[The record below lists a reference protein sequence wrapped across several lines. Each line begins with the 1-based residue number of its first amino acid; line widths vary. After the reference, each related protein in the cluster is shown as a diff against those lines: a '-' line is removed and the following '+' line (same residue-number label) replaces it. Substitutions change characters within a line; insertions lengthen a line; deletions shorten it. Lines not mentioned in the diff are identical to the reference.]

1 MFVATF
7 QRDET
12 GAVFVEVAVLFP
24 IIITVLFG
32 SVDLLYAF
40 YQWNAAAKAVE
51 VGARIAA
58 VSDPVASSLN
68 RLSDQAVL
76 NGSSPRSPM
85 PSFAVTCNGSS
96 ETCTCAGACVGMAPN
111 SYNGTA
117 MNRIVFGRGST
128 ACGDTTSYYTTG
140 MCDVMPSIT
149 AANVLIV
156 YQQTGLGYAG
166 RPGGPVPTITVSLQN
181 MKFQFFFLS
190 FMLRAA
196 IPMPAMTT
204 TITAEDLCSAGSE
217 GSCGS

>member
-76 NGSSPRSPM
+76 NGTQSSQSN
-85 PSFAVTCNGSS
+85 AVVCCHLQWQFGDLHLRRRLRRNG
-96 ETCTCAGACVGMAPN
+96 
-111 SYNGTA
+111 
-117 MNRIVFGRGST
+117 
-128 ACGDTTSYYTTG
+128 
-140 MCDVMPSIT
+140 
-149 AANVLIV
+149 
-156 YQQTGLGYAG
+156 
-166 RPGGPVPTITVSLQN
+166 
-181 MKFQFFFLS
+181 
-190 FMLRAA
+190 
-196 IPMPAMTT
+196 
-204 TITAEDLCSAGSE
+204 AEFI
-217 GSCGS
+217 

>member
-1 MFVATF
+1 MFVAAL

-76 NGSSPRSPM
+76 NGTE
-85 PSFAVTCNGSS
+85 PSQCNAVVCCHLQWQFGDLHLRRHLRRNG
-96 ETCTCAGACVGMAPN
+96 
-111 SYNGTA
+111 
-117 MNRIVFGRGST
+117 
-128 ACGDTTSYYTTG
+128 
-140 MCDVMPSIT
+140 
-149 AANVLIV
+149 
-156 YQQTGLGYAG
+156 
-166 RPGGPVPTITVSLQN
+166 
-181 MKFQFFFLS
+181 
-190 FMLRAA
+190 
-196 IPMPAMTT
+196 
-204 TITAEDLCSAGSE
+204 AEFI
-217 GSCGS
+217 

>member
-58 VSDPVASSLN
+58 VSDPVASGLN

-76 NGSSPRSPM
+76 NGTRAL
-85 PSFAVTCNGSS
+85 AVQC
-96 ETCTCAGACVGMAPN
+96 
-111 SYNGTA
+111 
-117 MNRIVFGRGST
+117 RR
-128 ACGDTTSYYTTG
+128 
-140 MCDVMPSIT
+140 
-149 AANVLIV
+149 L
-156 YQQTGLGYAG
+156 
-166 RPGGPVPTITVSLQN
+166 
-181 MKFQFFFLS
+181 LS
-190 FMLRAA
+190 
-196 IPMPAMTT
+196 PAM
-204 TITAEDLCSAGSE
+204 AVRRPAPAPAPASE
-217 GSCGS
+217 WRRIHIIGQP